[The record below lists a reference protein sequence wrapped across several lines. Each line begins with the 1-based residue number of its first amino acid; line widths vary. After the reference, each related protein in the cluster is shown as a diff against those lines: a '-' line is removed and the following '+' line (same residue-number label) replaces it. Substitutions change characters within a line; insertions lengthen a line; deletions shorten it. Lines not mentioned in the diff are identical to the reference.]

1 MKKKIK
7 SMLPF
12 ISILLVI
19 IVFYIFNASFS
30 SFIDNG
36 ERVVQGSDLTYYLDV
51 YYDGKDSEATV
62 SSDTALAKVYS
73 DLILVEDKIPDG
85 LTFKE
90 FVGSS
95 GGGEIGAV
103 SRNDS
108 SISCPGYVVGG
119 TDGLVYNATNHTVS
133 FKVKGLQA
141 GCKLTVGV
149 TTTVS
154 NLGKSSR
161 KDFYSV
167 AYGRENAFSRYS
179 NTAHTFM
186 GINSLVLHS
195 VTYKY
200 ADDSTVPTDAPT
212 LPDVQSYEAGSVV
225 NLIPEPSIPGYT
237 FSGWSAS
244 GVSISSDSGSFVMPD
259 DDVVLTGSFSK
270 SEDRYT
276 VTYSLSNDVKPDG
289 YVLPDTREYTSGE
302 YFKVDVLKS
311 GDIIDG
317 YKFLGWDLSSIS
329 GCISSD
335 TSTLCLMPSSGV
347 NIVGTFEKVQYS
359 VSYQFKGDILP
370 SDANNLLPATVKYTF
385 GDKVTLADNPVAG
398 GYRFLGWSSSN
409 TFTMPEEDVV
419 IYGEW
424 AAQAGT
430 FSPNMVITSSL
441 DGENY
446 SEPSSD
452 SIYSKSDKKILF
464 KTTIS
469 NTAAYDISD
478 VMVKNNLDN
487 NTIIEN
493 ANYELL
499 SNQYINIP
507 TITAGGSVDIFS
519 EFVIPNVSFDTYS
532 VKMDLVGAIAANDYY
547 LDDTTA
553 NSSTLTF
560 NVSNIGL
567 NVTVVNTDGDDL
579 TDSNFALYKSS
590 DFSDVPIEG
599 KEFTK
604 LNPNITYY
612 LKQTRVS
619 TGYVMTKPLTVNIS
633 SDGTIT
639 VGGTELK
646 NDNFVSTVQVVNKK
660 IDLLPQTGGL
670 GIIPFVSFG
679 LGIITVT
686 AVIYILYL
694 KKEGD
699 ERA

>member
-1 MKKKIK
+1 
-7 SMLPF
+7 
-12 ISILLVI
+12 
-19 IVFYIFNASFS
+19 
-30 SFIDNG
+30 
-36 ERVVQGSDLTYYLDV
+36 
-51 YYDGKDSEATV
+51 
-62 SSDTALAKVYS
+62 
-73 DLILVEDKIPDG
+73 
-85 LTFKE
+85 
-90 FVGSS
+90 
-95 GGGEIGAV
+95 
-103 SRNDS
+103 
-108 SISCPGYVVGG
+108 
-119 TDGLVYNATNHTVS
+119 
-133 FKVKGLQA
+133 
-141 GCKLTVGV
+141 
-149 TTTVS
+149 
-154 NLGKSSR
+154 
-161 KDFYSV
+161 
-167 AYGRENAFSRYS
+167 
-179 NTAHTFM
+179 
-186 GINSLVLHS
+186 
-195 VTYKY
+195 
-200 ADDSTVPTDAPT
+200 
-212 LPDVQSYEAGSVV
+212 
-225 NLIPEPSIPGYT
+225 
-237 FSGWSAS
+237 
-244 GVSISSDSGSFVMPD
+244 
-259 DDVVLTGSFSK
+259 
-270 SEDRYT
+270 
-276 VTYSLSNDVKPDG
+276 
-289 YVLPDTREYTSGE
+289 
-302 YFKVDVLKS
+302 
-311 GDIIDG
+311 
-317 YKFLGWDLSSIS
+317 
-329 GCISSD
+329 
-335 TSTLCLMPSSGV
+335 
-347 NIVGTFEKVQYS
+347 
-359 VSYQFKGDILP
+359 
-370 SDANNLLPATVKYTF
+370 
-385 GDKVTLADNPVAG
+385 
-398 GYRFLGWSSSN
+398 
-409 TFTMPEEDVV
+409 
-419 IYGEW
+419 
-424 AAQAGT
+424 
-430 FSPNMVITSSL
+430 MVITSSL

-567 NVTVVNTDGDDL
+567 NVTVVNTDGYDL

-599 KEFTK
+599 KKFTK